1 MSASISCVTL
11 PVDDLQ
17 KSIAFYQGIGLAL
30 EDGGA
35 EEDQAS
41 FDVDGVSLVLMERSE
56 FSTFSERTGNRPAGR
71 GTSSAIISYFAE
83 SKGDVDA
90 LIAKVKAAGGQTPG
104 AKDEEWGYAAY
115 FADPDGHV
123 WEVVHHQD

>member
-1 MSASISCVTL
+1 MSATISCVTL
-11 PVDDLQ
+11 PVDDLK
-17 KSIAFYQGIGLAL
+17 KSIAFYQGLGLTL

-35 EEDQAS
+35 EEDQAT
-41 FDVDGVSLVLMERSE
+41 FDLDGVSLVLMERSE
-56 FSTFSERTGNRPAGR
+56 FSTFTELTGNRPASR
-71 GTSSAIISYFAE
+71 GTSSAIISYITE

-90 LIAKVKAAGGQTPG
+90 FIGKVKAAGGQTNG

-123 WEVVHHQD
+123 WEVVHNG